1 MKIESSLPA
10 RYEQGSTPAIG
21 EGYEKR
27 SVDIG
32 RGRDDGNVLVPVP
45 PQLPDDV
52 VDINGWASAKSND
65 QGQQE
70 ESGREKP
77 PTLAKQT
84 ADGNAKTGSAA
95 ASASVP
101 AVYVLKQYGNAAGI
115 QAGSSAANLG
125 DVAYPKGSMIDVW
138 A

>member
-1 MKIESSLPA
+1 MKIEASLPA

-32 RGRDDGNVLVPVP
+32 RGRDAQNVLVPVP
-45 PQLPDDV
+45 PQLPDDI
-52 VDINGWASAKSND
+52 VDINGWAAAKAN
-65 QGQQE
+65 GREQQE
-70 ESGREKP
+70 ESGQGKP
-77 PTLAKQT
+77 PPPAKQT
-84 ADGNAKTGSAA
+84 PGENAKIGSAPA
-95 ASASVP
+95 GASVP
-101 AVYVLKQYGNAAGI
+101 AVYVLKQYSSQAGI
-115 QAGSSAANLG
+115 QAGSSVANLG

>member
-1 MKIESSLPA
+1 MKIDASLPA

-32 RGRDDGNVLVPVP
+32 RGPNAKNVLVPVL

-52 VDINGWASAKSND
+52 VDINGWASAKSNG
-65 QGQQE
+65 QAQQE
-70 ESGREKP
+70 NSGQGKP
-77 PTLAKQT
+77 PPPANTTVGENLKSGTT
-84 ADGNAKTGSAA
+84 AAGKA
-95 ASASVP
+95 VP
-101 AVYVLKQYGNAAGI
+101 AIYVLQQYSNQAGVK
-115 QAGSSAANLG
+115 AGSSVANLG
-125 DVAYPKGSMIDVW
+125 NVAYPKGSMIDVW